1 MISTDD
7 ISTVLSSR
15 GDVIGSDGDKIGSV
29 EQIFLEDSTGEPAWC
44 TVKTGLF
51 GMSQSFVPLAGATV
65 SGNDIRVNYTKEQ
78 VKGAPRIDDSDGRI
92 SPQEEDELYRY
103 YDMSGT
109 DMGMRSDMTDRDM
122 NADRRDTDMDM
133 DRDRYVDTDTSRRGT
148 DDAMTRSEERLH
160 VGTESRETGKVRL
173 RKYIVTENVT
183 RTVPVS
189 REEVRLEREPITDAN
204 VGDAVSG
211 PELTESEHE
220 VTLHAEEPVVAKET
234 VPVERVR
241 LDKDTVTEDVS
252 VNEQVRK
259 EEVEVDDDGRT
270 NRR

>member
-1 MISTDD
+1 MITTDD
-7 ISTVLSSR
+7 ISGVLSSR
-15 GDVIGSDGDKIGSV
+15 GNVIGSDGEKIGTV
-29 EQIFLEDSTGEPAWC
+29 EQIFLEDSTGEPAWA

-51 GMSQSFVPLAGATV
+51 GMSQSFVPLAGAST
-65 SGNDIRVNYTKEQ
+65 SGSDIRVNYTKEQ
-78 VKGAPRIDDSDGRI
+78 VKDAPRIDDSDGRI

-109 DMGMRSDMTDRDM
+109 RTDMTDTYTDRDVTT
-122 NADRRDTDMDM
+122 DRDT
-133 DRDRYVDTDTSRRGT
+133 YVDTNVDTNRGT

-160 VGTESRETGKVRL
+160 VGTESREVGKVRL

-220 VTLHAEEPVVAKET
+220 VTLHAEEPIVAKET

-241 LDKDTVTEDVS
+241 LDKDTVTEQVN

-259 EEVEVDDDGRT
+259 EEVEVDDDGRGP
-270 NRR
+270 RR

>member
-1 MISTDD
+1 MITTDD
-7 ISTVLSSR
+7 INGILSN
-15 GDVIGSDGDKIGSV
+15 GGNVIGSDGEKIGTV
-29 EQIFLEDSTGEPAWC
+29 EQIFLEDSTGEPAWA

-51 GMSQSFVPLAGATV
+51 GMSQSFVPLADATT
-65 SGNDIRVNYTKEQ
+65 SGSDIRVNYSKEQ
-78 VKGAPRIDDSDGRI
+78 VKDAPRIDDSDGRI
-92 SPQEEDELYRY
+92 SPEEEDQLYRY
-103 YDMSGT
+103 YDLGGT
-109 DMGMRSDMTDRDM
+109 YSDRDVTTDTDTYVDRDVTTDRD
-122 NADRRDTDMDM
+122 T
-133 DRDRYVDTDTSRRGT
+133 YVDTNVDTDRRT
-148 DDAMTRSEERLH
+148 DDDAMTRSEERLH
-160 VGTESRETGKVRL
+160 VGTQSREVGKVRL

-241 LDKDTVTEDVS
+241 LDKDTVTEQVS

>member
-1 MISTDD
+1 MITTDD
-7 ISTVLSSR
+7 ISGVLSSR
-15 GDVIGSDGDKIGSV
+15 GNVIGSDGEKIGSV
-29 EQIFLEDSTGEPAWC
+29 EQIFLEDATGEPAWA

-51 GMSQSFVPLAGATV
+51 GMSQSFVPLAGAST
-65 SGNDIRVNYTKEQ
+65 SGNDIRVNYSKEQ
-78 VKGAPRIDDSDGRI
+78 VKDAPRIDDSDGRI

-109 DMGMRSDMTDRDM
+109 DTYTDRDVTT
-122 NADRRDTDMDM
+122 DRDTYT
-133 DRDRYVDTDTSRRGT
+133 DRDVTTDRDTYVDTNVDTNRGT

-160 VGTESRETGKVRL
+160 VGTESREVGRVRL

-220 VTLHAEEPVVAKET
+220 VTLHAEEPIVAKET

-241 LDKDTVTEDVS
+241 LDKDTVTEQVN

-259 EEVEVDDDGRT
+259 EEVEVDDDGRGT
-270 NRR
+270 RR